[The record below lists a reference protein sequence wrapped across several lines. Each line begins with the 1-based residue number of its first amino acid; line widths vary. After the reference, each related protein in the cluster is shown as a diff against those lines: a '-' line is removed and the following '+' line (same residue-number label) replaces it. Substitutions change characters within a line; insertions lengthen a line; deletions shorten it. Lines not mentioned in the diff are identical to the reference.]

1 MAETTLYYYHFD
13 AEQGGLNHSGE
24 MQLRWILENA
34 PEERRVV
41 WVQTGDKRAVSHER
55 MADVQL
61 AVADIVGDD
70 KTPPIMLRVTTPY
83 GRPAQEI
90 DRIRNTEIAT
100 MPEPRV
106 QYQTLPTGG
115 G

>member
-1 MAETTLYYYHFD
+1 
-13 AEQGGLNHSGE
+13 
-24 MQLRWILENA
+24 
-34 PEERRVV
+34 
-41 WVQTGDKRAVSHER
+41 

-70 KTPPIMLRVTTPY
+70 KTPPIMLRVATPY

-90 DRIRNTEIAT
+90 DHIRNTEIAT

-106 QYQTLPTGG
+106 QYQALPTSGG
-115 G
+115 